1 MGDAADSIAN
11 TALFTPLKVGNMQ
24 LQHRIAMA
32 PLTRFRGH
40 PDHTPSEM
48 AITYYAQRA
57 SFPGTLLITEATFI
71 AEEAGGYRDV
81 PGIYTQKHIDGW
93 KKITD
98 AVHAKGSFIYLQL
111 WALGRAADP
120 GVLKEYG
127 VDVVSSSNL
136 PIKDHAIPR
145 PLTQEEIKKYVG
157 HYVTAAKNAVEAGFD
172 GVEIHCANGYL
183 IDQFI
188 QDVANK
194 RTDEYGGSIENR
206 CRFALEVADAVSS
219 TIGQERTGI
228 RLSPWGVFQ
237 SMRMADPIPTF
248 SYLAEQL
255 KTRFPDF
262 AYLHVVEP
270 EPRVQSNADF
280 TEPVNESNDFLR
292 KIWAPKVLLS
302 CGGFNDQLTKDVV
315 PRWGDVIVYGRYF
328 ISNPDLPLRIKKG
341 IPFTA
346 SDQETWYSHGST
358 ASAGYIDYPTAEEQ
372 EVKA

>member
-1 MGDAADSIAN
+1 MGDAADSVAN
-11 TALFTPLKVGNMQ
+11 TALFTPLKVGTMQ
-24 LQHRIAMA
+24 LRHRIAMA
-32 PLTRFRGH
+32 PLTRYRGH

-111 WALGRAADP
+111 WALGRAADET
-120 GVLKEYG
+120 VLKEYG
-127 VDVVSSSNL
+127 VDVVSSSNIPL
-136 PIKDHAIPR
+136 KDHAIPH
-145 PLTQEEIKKYVG
+145 PLTQDEIKKYVG
-157 HYVTAAKNAVEAGFD
+157 HYATAAKNAIEAGFD
-172 GVEIHCANGYL
+172 GVEIHGANGYL

-188 QDVANK
+188 QNVANN
-194 RTDEYGGSIENR
+194 RTDEYGGTIEKC

-219 TIGQERTGI
+219 AIGQERTGI
-228 RLSPWGVFQ
+228 RLSPWSEFQ
-237 SMRMADPIPTF
+237 GMRVADPVSTF

-262 AYLHVVEP
+262 AYLHVT
-270 EPRVQSNADF
+270 EPRVQGNVDRTA
-280 TEPVNESNDFLR
+280 PVNENNDFLR

-302 CGGFNDQLTKDVV
+302 AGGFKEQLTKDVV

-328 ISNPDLPLRIKKG
+328 ISNPDLPLRLKKG
-341 IPFTA
+341 IPFTEW
-346 SDQETWYSHGST
+346 DRDTWYAHGPT
-358 ASAGYIDYPTAEEQ
+358 ASAGYIDYPTAEQQ